1 MTTQPQN
8 IYLVGPMGSGKTAVG
23 RRLAQDLGRE
33 FADSDTVIEARTGVD
48 IPFIFEKE
56 GEAGFR
62 DRETDVIDELTRKP
76 GLVLATGGGAILSD
90 DNRSRLASRG
100 FVIYLSASVDQ
111 QLHRTRR
118 GKGRP
123 LLNTGDRFRDGA
135 VEAGWAQVQ
144 TPEFKAFCE
153 LSMAARTDAEL
164 DQVFRSSLEAFDRA
178 RRDAALHL
186 AEPEVAASPVF
197 DLRRDIHRLVLEGL
211 AKQDGIAFDVERR
224 SDELFAFLKLLWSDQ
239 GEEFLAK
246 ALDRS

>member
-1 MTTQPQN
+1 MTEVLKN
-8 IYLVGPMGSGKTAVG
+8 VDAYLADPTAVSDG
-23 RRLAQDLGRE
+23 EFKKSRATKQTILEAMTQLLAEQG
-33 FADSDTVIEARTGVD
+33 FAACSTPAIARA
-48 IPFIFEKE
+48 
-56 GEAGFR
+56 AG
-62 DRETDVIDELTRKP
+62 
-76 GLVLATGGGAILSD
+76 LS
-90 DNRSRLASRG
+90 RTAMLYH
-100 FVIYLSASVDQ
+100 FP
-111 QLHRTRR
+111 TRR
-118 GKGRP
+118 V
-123 LLNTGDRFRDGA
+123 LLEAVVVHITRRRVEMHEEMLAELPRDDRFRDGA

-178 RRDAALHL
+178 RRDAALYL

-239 GEEFLAK
+239 GEKFLAK
-246 ALDRS
+246 VLDRS